1 MGKFLTGVLAG
12 VAIGLMVA
20 PDKGSKTRQK
30 ITDAL
35 NDLLGEAKD
44 RVNSAGDQFTNQFN
58 GPDDRY
64 NRGPE
69 TPPVAKISTD
79 F

>member
-12 VAIGLMVA
+12 VAIGLLVA

-44 RVNSAGDQFTNQFN
+44 RVNSSAEQFRDQFN
-58 GPDDRY
+58 GSDDTFTNDIDR
-64 NRGPE
+64 
-69 TPPVAKISTD
+69 PVAKISTD

>member
-12 VAIGLMVA
+12 IAIGVMIA

-30 ITDAL
+30 ITDAF
-35 NDLLGEAKD
+35 NDLMGEGND
-44 RVNSAGDQFTNQFN
+44 QMNSSGSMSDGGFGGA
-58 GPDDRY
+58 DDSY
-64 NRGPE
+64 NRDVERPI
-69 TPPVAKISTD
+69 AKISTD

>member
-12 VAIGLMVA
+12 VAIGLMIA

-30 ITDAL
+30 ITDAF
-35 NDLLGEAKD
+35 NDLLGEAND
-44 RVNSAGDQFTNQFN
+44 QMDSSGYPSGDQYN
-58 GPDDRY
+58 GSDDGY
-64 NRGPE
+64 NRDLE
-69 TPPVAKISTD
+69 RPVAKISTD